1 MRVFNT
7 GDLHLGHKVITKYR
21 DNFSSIEEHDS
32 VILDNFAKLS
42 KKDIVIIHGDFIFQS
57 EKYDYYIELLKKMSC
72 RMKLILGNHDTLKLY
87 KENRL
92 PNLEIQLPLYTYK
105 GFWMSHCPIHSDEM
119 RNRIGNIH
127 GHTHKHSI
135 NDERYY
141 NVSLDVHDYKF
152 IEFDMILE
160 KFKKGE

>member
-1 MRVFNT
+1 MLVNGHLRHKAVVLVTYAQVLAPYFIHIFAD
-7 GDLHLGHKVITKYR
+7 GLEVDLGVTTRGCDLACQHLQQRGLAGSTVAHEGQDLT
-21 DNFSSIEEHDS
+21 
-32 VILDNFAKLS
+32 
-42 KKDIVIIHGDFIFQS
+42 
-57 EKYDYYIELLKKMSC
+57 
-72 RMKLILGNHDTLKLY
+72 
-87 KENRL
+87 L

-135 NDERYY
+135 DDERYY